1 MATSH
6 AKIPQ
11 DVQDRLKD
19 GAIGDYKIIGTIGAG
34 GMGAV
39 FRCRDKKLRREVAV
53 KLLLHCVD
61 GRNVQRF
68 LEEARILA
76 KLSHPNVVQVYDV
89 DYDGHVPFFVM
100 ELVQGESVAQLLDRL
115 GRLEIEQARRII
127 AQTASG
133 LAAVHALGVIHRD
146 IKAANVIVRP
156 DGGVKLLDFG
166 IARPVEN
173 APQLTSSGL
182 VMGTPSSMAPEQLRG
197 EELDQRA
204 DIYALGVLYYQVLT
218 GQRPY
223 EGDDPQNLADQ
234 QEARLPTP
242 VKQLRPD
249 VPDDIARV
257 VARAL
262 GRRKDDRYWN
272 CEEMIKDLGEVPSL
286 GTGTGTGLSRVG
298 AAISK
303 LKAPDSLGRPRQKP
317 YAAMG
322 VAVVAVLAMW
332 ILIAKSMLWGCVV
345 CETPIAGVEGQPS
358 LASRGEGV
366 FLWHDGSGW
375 HVRAKAASAKRE
387 LSGVLRVSG
396 GALTGVSPIDE
407 ASADA
412 LTVEGRRAV
421 HFRFDDPAAGTGF
434 DARVESAA
442 CVELDVT
449 SAGAPAPHLTYIGRD
464 AAPPPSLPARFCP

>member
-1 MATSH
+1 MAAVPET
-6 AKIPQ
+6 AKIPP
-11 DVQDRLKD
+11 DVQARLKD
-19 GAIGDYKIIGTIGAG
+19 GAIGDYKILSTIGAG

-100 ELVQGESVAQLLDRL
+100 ENVQGESLAQLLDRL
-115 GRLEIEQARRII
+115 GRLPIDEARRVI
-127 AQTASG
+127 AQVADG
-133 LAAVHALGVIHRD
+133 LSAVHALGVIHRD
-146 IKAANVIVRP
+146 VKAANVIVRP
-156 DGGVKLLDFG
+156 DGAVKLLDFG

-204 DIYALGVLYYQVLT
+204 DIYALGVLFYQVLT

-234 QEARLPTP
+234 QAAAPPKP
-242 VKQLRPD
+242 VKELRPE
-249 VPDDIARV
+249 VPDDVSRV

-272 CEEMIKDLGEVPSL
+272 CEEMIKDLGELPPPPP
-286 GTGTGTGLSRVG
+286 LSRTASALSRLVSP
-298 AAISK
+298 ARS
-303 LKAPDSLGRPRQKP
+303 LRPKARPWTVI
-317 YAAMG
+317 G
-322 VAVVAVLAMW
+322 VIAVAVLAMW
-332 ILIAKSMLWGCVV
+332 IGIGRMLLYGCLV
-345 CETPIAGVEGQPS
+345 CEAPIAGVEGQPD
-358 LASRGEGV
+358 LASRLEGV

-375 HVRAKAASAKRE
+375 HVRARAATARRE
-387 LSGVLRVSG
+387 LSGEVRVSG
-396 GALTGVSPIDE
+396 GSVTSVTPLDD
-407 ASADA
+407 ASADS
-412 LTVEGRRAV
+412 LTVDGRRSV
-421 HFRFDDPAAGTGF
+421 RFRFDDAAAGSGF
-434 DARVESAA
+434 DLRVQPGA
-442 CVELDVT
+442 CVELEVT
-449 SAGAPAPHLTYIGRD
+449 SRDLPAPALTYIGPS
-464 AAPPPSLPARFCP
+464 AAPPPALPARFCP

>member
-1 MATSH
+1 MPAS
-6 AKIPQ
+6 AKIPP
-11 DVQDRLKD
+11 DVQERLKD
-19 GAIGDYKIIGTIGAG
+19 GSIGEYKILSTIGAG

-39 FRCRDKKLRREVAV
+39 FRCNDKKLRREVAV

-89 DYDGHVPFFVM
+89 DYDGHVPYFVM
-100 ELVQGESVAQLLDRL
+100 ENVQGESLAQLLDRL
-115 GRLEIEQARRII
+115 GRLPVDEARRVIV
-127 AQTASG
+127 QVASG

-146 IKAANVIVRP
+146 VKAANVIVRP
-156 DGGVKLLDFG
+156 DGAVKLLDFG

-204 DIYALGVLYYQVLT
+204 DIYALGVLFYQVLT

-223 EGDDPQNLADQ
+223 EGDDPQSLADQ
-234 QEARLPTP
+234 QAAHPPKP
-242 VKQLRPD
+242 VNELRPE
-249 VPDDIARV
+249 VTDDIARV

-272 CEEMIKDLGEVPSL
+272 CEEMLKDLGDLPPPPPASP
-286 GTGTGTGLSRVG
+286 GGLTVTQVG
-298 AAISK
+298 PMDRARRRAR
-303 LKAPDSLGRPRQKP
+303 RPWTLI
-317 YAAMG
+317 G
-322 VAVVAVLAMW
+322 VVSVAVLAMW
-332 ILIAKSMLWGCVV
+332 ITIGRLLFYGCLV
-345 CETPIAGVEGQPS
+345 CEGPIAGAEGQPD
-358 LASRGEGV
+358 LASRHEGV

-375 HVRAKAASAKRE
+375 HVRARAATARRE
-387 LSGVLRVSG
+387 LSGVVRVSG
-396 GALTGVSPIDE
+396 GAVTGVTPIDD

-412 LTVEGRRAV
+412 LVLEGRRTV
-421 HFRFDDPAAGTGF
+421 RFRFDDAASGSGF
-434 DARVESAA
+434 DLRVDPTA

-449 SAGAPAPHLTYIGRD
+449 SRDAPAPALTFIGRSGSS
-464 AAPPPSLPARFCP
+464 PGTLPARFCP